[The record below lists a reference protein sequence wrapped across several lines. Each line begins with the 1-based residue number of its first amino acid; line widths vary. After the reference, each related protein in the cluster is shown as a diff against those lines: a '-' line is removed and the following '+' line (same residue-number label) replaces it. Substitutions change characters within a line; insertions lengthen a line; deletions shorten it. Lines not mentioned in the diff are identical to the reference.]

1 MIHEHQIEKLR
12 GRLFTKEELEK
23 EANLATLIAGIREKI
38 DDKVKQHFEKTDQ
51 DFTYVEQVTDN
62 WGILVRVSR
71 DKDRE
76 RLYYFYYFKHRTPY
90 REYYFYKEERQ
101 E

>member
-12 GRLFTKEELEK
+12 GRFFKKEELEK
-23 EANLATLIAGIREKI
+23 EANLATLVSSIREKI
-38 DDKVKQHFEKTDQ
+38 EEEVRDHFSRSDQ
-51 DFTYVEQVTDN
+51 DYTHVEQVTDN
-62 WGILVRVSR
+62 WGIMVRVSK
-71 DKDRE
+71 DKERE